1 MTDIP
6 TLTFPNKPN
15 NTILLT
21 GIILAFIVP
30 LLLTIWMGAM
40 HMDYYNKLF
49 YSRFIYWG
57 MVLMLLGYALKIERQ
72 PLLIWKESKITIGYF
87 LLSVLVLYLLS
98 IGAAIVSAMTTLGVH
113 DSNEM
118 MKKVIGVLK
127 GHPTM
132 IFFIALT
139 AGVTEELIFR
149 GYLLTRL
156 SQLFKNN
163 AAAIIVS
170 SLLFSALHYKYG
182 SYRELIFTFLVGA
195 LFSVYY
201 MEYRNIKALMFAHF
215 LIDFINMNLAQHIKL
230 K

>member
-1 MTDIP
+1 MDTP
-6 TLTFPNKPN
+6 SLTFPNKPN
-15 NTILLT
+15 NTTLLT
-21 GIILAFIVP
+21 GIILAFVIP
-30 LLLTIWMGAM
+30 LLLTIWIGAT
-40 HMDYYNKLF
+40 HMDYYDKLF

-57 MVLMLLGYALKIERQ
+57 TALMLLGYAVKIERQ
-72 PLLIWKESKITIGYF
+72 SLLIWKESKITIGYF

-98 IGAAIVSAMTTLGVH
+98 IGAAIVSALTTLGVH

-127 GHPTM
+127 GHPAM

-163 AAAIIVS
+163 AVAIIVS

-201 MEYRNIKALMFAHF
+201 MEYRNIKALILAHF

>member
-1 MTDIP
+1 MDTP
-6 TLTFPNKPN
+6 TVTFPNKPS
-15 NTILLT
+15 NTILFI
-21 GIILAFIVP
+21 GILLAFVIP

-40 HMDYYNKLF
+40 HIDYYDKLF
-49 YSRFIYWG
+49 YSRFFYWG
-57 MVLMLLGYALKIERQ
+57 TALMLLGYAVKIEHQ
-72 PLLIWKESKITIGYF
+72 PLLIWKESNITIGYF

-98 IGAAIVSAMTTLGVH
+98 IGAAIVSALTTLGIH

-127 GHPTM
+127 GHPAM

-163 AAAIIVS
+163 AVAIIIS

-182 SYRELIFTFLVGA
+182 SYRELVFTFLIGA

-201 MEYRNIKALMFAHF
+201 IEYRNIKALMFAHF